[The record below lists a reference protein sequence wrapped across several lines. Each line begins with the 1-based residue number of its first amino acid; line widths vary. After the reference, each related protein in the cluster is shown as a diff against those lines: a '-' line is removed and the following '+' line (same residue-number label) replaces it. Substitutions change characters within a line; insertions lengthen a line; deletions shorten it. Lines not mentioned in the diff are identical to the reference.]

1 MIFRHG
7 LTKMYGLI
15 SWMESFR
22 ETKSLRN
29 ILGGLKLNV
38 DIFRGTI
45 YLFNPLKNTY
55 IKVN

>member
-1 MIFRHG
+1 
-7 LTKMYGLI
+7 
-15 SWMESFR
+15 MESFR